1 MLHRPKKRSCPSCI
15 CSTCWN
21 IRLQP
26 DGEMKGKSPSMTSTS
41 ARASQKVSLSKP
53 YFFAGTAAP
62 PRMAL
67 KNSDE
72 DGSTTIRSLFLL
84 KLAL

>member
-1 MLHRPKKRSCPSCI
+1 
-15 CSTCWN
+15 
-21 IRLQP
+21 
-26 DGEMKGKSPSMTSTS
+26 MTSTS
-41 ARASQKVSLSKP
+41 ASANQNVSLSKP